1 MKGWRTLL
9 LNLCI
14 ALLGVLEVTDW
25 ASILGNDKAGL
36 VLTAV
41 AVANIVLRSLTTTA
55 IGSRS

>member
-9 LNLCI
+9 LNLGI

-25 ASILGNDKAGL
+25 ASILGGDKAGL
-36 VLTAV
+36 MVTAV

-55 IGSRS
+55 IGSQT